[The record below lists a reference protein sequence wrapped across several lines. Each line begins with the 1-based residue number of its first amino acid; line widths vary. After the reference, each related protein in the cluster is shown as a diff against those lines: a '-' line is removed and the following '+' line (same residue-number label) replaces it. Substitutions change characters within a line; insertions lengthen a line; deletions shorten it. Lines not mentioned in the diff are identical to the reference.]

1 MSSIREQVKSIL
13 SKPFEDYNLNDIVQ
27 ASNLKSQLGQQV
39 AQAEADYLYAEQTRK
54 KEYAKYMILSKQDWG
69 TKADREAEATLH
81 IADLKAEEIKAYADY
96 KAKKLFYDDLSDQV
110 TAMRMCNRI
119 YQQASNDG

>member
-39 AQAEADYLYAEQTRK
+39 AQAEADYLYAEQLRK
-54 KEYAKYMILSKQDWG
+54 KEYAKYMILSKQD
-69 TKADREAEATLH
+69 
-81 IADLKAEEIKAYADY
+81 
-96 KAKKLFYDDLSDQV
+96 
-110 TAMRMCNRI
+110 
-119 YQQASNDG
+119 